1 MTDVTVTNRRVDSS
15 ANEDLTTL
23 ARHGADAFGYKANLR
38 IDRQLAQL
46 LRLRVSQINN
56 CTYCLNLHYEAA
68 RDAGVPRPVID
79 TLTAWWE
86 TDFHDDAARA
96 ALAYT
101 EAITRVADATV
112 ADDFG
117 VRHAAL
123 AEHFSQEEIL
133 EIIGIVINMNV
144 WTRLKLAEGATPG
157 ARRAGDVVNPLTCQA
172 AVRAASD
179 QLAGQL
185 SDAERG
191 ALEEHLGGCD
201 SCSCLMDQL
210 YSTIAILRSRPE
222 VQVPH
227 WLAAMVAHTGGGRAE
242 ALTAQLP
249 HLYALANALDA
260 DAADDLV
267 QETVTSALA
276 DPDADTTG
284 AGLAG
289 ALTRLAVDRGPEVQ
303 SPAVPTPGS
312 DPDAD
317 EPELFYPG
325 LYADAPDAGA
335 WVDQPVAWGEARVL
349 GPEDDLVTTE
359 PTRPWTQ
366 RSPTSIRS
374 TPDSS
379 LSSTSKGRH

>member
-1 MTDVTVTNRRVDSS
+1 
-15 ANEDLTTL
+15 
-23 ARHGADAFGYKANLR
+23 
-38 IDRQLAQL
+38 
-46 LRLRVSQINN
+46 
-56 CTYCLNLHYEAA
+56 
-68 RDAGVPRPVID
+68 
-79 TLTAWWE
+79 
-86 TDFHDDAARA
+86 
-96 ALAYT
+96 
-101 EAITRVADATV
+101 
-112 ADDFG
+112 
-117 VRHAAL
+117 
-123 AEHFSQEEIL
+123 
-133 EIIGIVINMNV
+133 
-144 WTRLKLAEGATPG
+144 
-157 ARRAGDVVNPLTCQA
+157 VNPLTCQA

-201 SCSCLMDQL
+201 SCSCLMDQP

-222 VQVPH
+222 VQVPD

-267 QETVTSALA
+267 QETLTSALA
-276 DPDADTTG
+276 DSTG

-325 LYADAPDAGA
+325 FYADAPDAGA
-335 WVDQPVAWGEARVL
+335 WVDQPVAWARRGCSV
-349 GPEDDLVTTE
+349 PRTISSRPR
-359 PTRPWTQ
+359 PTRPWRQ

-379 LSSTSKGRH
+379 LSSTSKGPHWTGPSSSSTCPPARRASASHEPGSRSAPRSTGTSAADTLAARRVVAKPGSLPTRSTRRW

>member
-1 MTDVTVTNRRVDSS
+1 MS
-15 ANEDLTTL
+15 
-23 ARHGADAFGYKANLR
+23 
-38 IDRQLAQL
+38 
-46 LRLRVSQINN
+46 
-56 CTYCLNLHYEAA
+56 
-68 RDAGVPRPVID
+68 
-79 TLTAWWE
+79 
-86 TDFHDDAARA
+86 
-96 ALAYT
+96 
-101 EAITRVADATV
+101 
-112 ADDFG
+112 
-117 VRHAAL
+117 
-123 AEHFSQEEIL
+123 
-133 EIIGIVINMNV
+133 
-144 WTRLKLAEGATPG
+144 
-157 ARRAGDVVNPLTCQA
+157 PLTCQA

-222 VQVPH
+222 VQVPD
-227 WLAAMVAHTGGGRAE
+227 WLAAMVAHTGRGRAE

-267 QETVTSALA
+267 QETLTSALADADAADDLVQETLTSALA

-359 PTRPWTQ
+359 TYAAVDAGLADLDPIDAGLVTLVDIEGAPLNRAALELDLSSAEARERLARARFAVRAALDRYLRSSTPTTRTASLTRPSEKE
-366 RSPTSIRS
+366 RSP
-374 TPDSS
+374 
-379 LSSTSKGRH
+379 

>member
-1 MTDVTVTNRRVDSS
+1 
-15 ANEDLTTL
+15 
-23 ARHGADAFGYKANLR
+23 
-38 IDRQLAQL
+38 
-46 LRLRVSQINN
+46 
-56 CTYCLNLHYEAA
+56 
-68 RDAGVPRPVID
+68 
-79 TLTAWWE
+79 
-86 TDFHDDAARA
+86 
-96 ALAYT
+96 
-101 EAITRVADATV
+101 
-112 ADDFG
+112 
-117 VRHAAL
+117 
-123 AEHFSQEEIL
+123 
-133 EIIGIVINMNV
+133 
-144 WTRLKLAEGATPG
+144 
-157 ARRAGDVVNPLTCQA
+157 VNPLTCQA

-210 YSTIAILRSRPE
+210 YSTVAILGSHPGVEIPDLLR
-222 VQVPH
+222 
-227 WLAAMVAHTGGGRAE
+227 AMVAHMEGGRAGGRAE

-267 QETVTSALA
+267 QETLTSALA

-289 ALTRLAVDRGPEVQ
+289 ALTRLAADRGPEVQ
-303 SPAVPTPGS
+303 SPAVPIPGS

-359 PTRPWTQ
+359 TYAAVDAALADLDPIDAGLVTLVDIEGAPLNRAALEL
-366 RSPTSIRS
+366 
-374 TPDSS
+374 D
-379 LSSTSKGRH
+379 LSSNQGSGGV